1 MRLGRA
7 KDSVAIR
14 IAPYRLHDGAKS
26 NLKPKLNMSTE
37 WLIPIGCIVIA
48 VLTPEPTLKWV
59 FGLLGVL
66 ILGFFLG
73 HSNKDK

>member
-1 MRLGRA
+1 
-7 KDSVAIR
+7 
-14 IAPYRLHDGAKS
+14 
-26 NLKPKLNMSTE
+26 MSTE